1 MGDWR
6 LGVLLARRFGTVDST
21 FEFYGERLP
30 DVGDEIELRSPA
42 ECVVRAR
49 VTGIEPV
56 KSLPIRA
63 EEVSHSAPPI
73 VISDELAS
81 SES

>member
-21 FEFYGERLP
+21 FEYCGERLP
-30 DVGDEIELRSPA
+30 DVGEEIELRSPA
-42 ECVVRAR
+42 EGVIRAR
-49 VTGIEPV
+49 VTGVEPV

-63 EEVSHSAPPI
+63 NEV
-73 VISDELAS
+73 
-81 SES
+81 